1 METLGDE
8 PLFEDN
14 LFHRLGAMTEEA
26 LSPLRE
32 EKKRGRGKLEREN
45 RRKGHSC
52 CGDRMEGER

>member
-1 METLGDE
+1 M
-8 PLFEDN
+8 FEDN